1 MSQESTKE
9 PAFVLEGGCC
19 FVAAVYIKKN
29 RRKWMQASL
38 PHFSPVSFSACF
50 AHSRSC
56 APQTA
61 AVVRS
66 AFGCRRFFC
75 GKNER
80 EEAPL
85 RRRDSEARSFRRSET
100 AVPRRRYHTSSR
112 QARTAVPSGCTKCA
126 EKERGDHRGELA
138 RIRGIHSLFLLACR
152 NTPTQRLSF
161 GWVLGERNPPLPF
174 GR

>member
-50 AHSRSC
+50 ARSRSC

-66 AFGCRRFFC
+66 AFGNAVFSAEKTS
-75 GKNER
+75 G
-80 EEAPL
+80 
-85 RRRDSEARSFRRSET
+85 RRRRCGGAIVKPARFAAAKRRSPAGATTQAVGRPGRLCRPGARSAQKKRAEAIGASMLVSVESTLFFDKPAET
-100 AVPRRRYHTSSR
+100 SQPKDCF
-112 QARTAVPSGCTKCA
+112 SG
-126 EKERGDHRGELA
+126 G
-138 RIRGIHSLFLLACR
+138 F
-152 NTPTQRLSF
+152 
-161 GWVLGERNPPLPF
+161 
-174 GR
+174 